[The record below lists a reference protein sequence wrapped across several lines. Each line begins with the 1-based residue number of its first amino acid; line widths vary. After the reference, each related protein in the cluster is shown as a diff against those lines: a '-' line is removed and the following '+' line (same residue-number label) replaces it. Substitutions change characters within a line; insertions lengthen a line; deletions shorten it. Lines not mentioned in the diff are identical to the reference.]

1 MNICL
6 YHSLYWNFN
15 FGRKITRGVRTQKS
29 KIFSIKSDHP
39 HIWSI
44 ETGCLQLQQLW
55 IFIFLPSDNELS
67 LTLVCPVVHP
77 IIDGKLSY
85 VDSFLQVWDPHQRL
99 SLHRR
104 GKNMH
109 ICSSL
114 LKKKWVFIQN
124 HNNFTTFLN
133 YHNNSYLGH

>member
-6 YHSLYWNFN
+6 YYSLYWNFN

-85 VDSFLQVWDPHQRL
+85 VDSFLQVWDPLHIEACYTCTIHQML
-99 SLHRR
+99 SLHIR

-109 ICSSL
+109 ICSSQ
-114 LKKKWVFIQN
+114 LKKNMSLCTKSQ
-124 HNNFTTFLN
+124 
-133 YHNNSYLGH
+133 